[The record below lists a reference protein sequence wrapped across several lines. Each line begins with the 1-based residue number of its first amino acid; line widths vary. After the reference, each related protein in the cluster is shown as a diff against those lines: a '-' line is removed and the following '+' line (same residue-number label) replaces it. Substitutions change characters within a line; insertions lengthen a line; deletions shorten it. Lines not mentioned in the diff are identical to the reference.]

1 MSTAVSH
8 YPVLFPKSRALLLH
22 AQRGLPLVIACIVF
36 GLFPNPLHARDF
48 FPAVQNSQI
57 LKKAAAMGLLP
68 VQGNIPGTVVDL
80 RYATPDNITNRALY
94 PPDMPCL
101 LHPMTLTRLKR
112 AQKTLRRQGLRLK
125 IWDAYRPPEA
135 HLELWQSSKASDF
148 VVPPDKGPSLHCYGV
163 AVDVT
168 LVDKQ
173 GRPLMMPT
181 DHDEFSAAAASN
193 YTGDNPAIRNN
204 LETLQKAMKK
214 AGFST
219 IESEWWHFVN
229 LEPQGARVIYASQLG
244 IQLPLNPSLKATP
257 VKPVD
262 SSHP

>member
-1 MSTAVSH
+1 MSKAFVQ
-8 YPVLFPKSRALLLH
+8 YPVLCPGFRPAFLH
-22 AQRGLPLVIACIVF
+22 ARRGLPLVVAWIVI

-48 FPAVQNSQI
+48 SPGSRSSSILTKAVT
-57 LKKAAAMGLLP
+57 MGLLP
-68 VQGNIPGTVVDL
+68 VQGNIPGIVVDL
-80 RYATPDNITNRALY
+80 RYATPDNITTRALY

-101 LHPMTLTRLKR
+101 LHPMTLARLKR

-135 HLELWQSSKASDF
+135 HLELWRFSKASAF
-148 VVPPDKGPSLHCYGV
+148 VVPPEKGLSLHCYGV

-173 GRPLMMPT
+173 GQPLMMPT
-181 DHDEFSAAAASN
+181 GYDEFSSAAASN
-193 YTGDNPAIRNN
+193 YTGDNPAIRRN
-204 LETLQKAMKK
+204 LETLQQAMKK

-229 LEPQGARVIYASQLG
+229 LEPQRARAIHASQLG
-244 IQLPLNPSLKATP
+244 IQLPSNPSLKAKPIEP
-257 VKPVD
+257 VG
-262 SSHP
+262 SSEP

>member
-1 MSTAVSH
+1 MSTAVFQ
-8 YPVLFPKSRALLLH
+8 YPVLFPEVRSLLLH
-22 AQRGLPLVIACIVF
+22 AQRGLPLVVAWIVF
-36 GLFPNPLHARDF
+36 ALFPNPLHARDL
-48 FPAVQNSQI
+48 FPGVQNTKT
-57 LKKAAAMGLLP
+57 LKKSVTLGLLP
-68 VQGNIPGTVVDL
+68 VQGNIPGIVVDL
-80 RYATPDNITNRALY
+80 KYATPDNITHRALY

-101 LHPMTLTRLKR
+101 LHHMTLNRLKR
-112 AQKTLRRQGLRLK
+112 AQKILRRQGLRLK

-135 HLELWQSSKASDF
+135 HLELWRFSKASNF
-148 VVPPDKGPSLHCYGV
+148 VVPPEKGLSLHCYGV

-173 GRPLMMPT
+173 GRQLMMPT

-193 YTGDNPAIRNN
+193 YTGDDPAIRNN

-229 LEPQGARVIYASQLG
+229 LEPQGARVIHASQLG
-244 IQLPLNPSLKATP
+244 IQLPLNPSLKA
-257 VKPVD
+257 KPVEPVN
-262 SSHP
+262 SSNP